1 MNNVEEKKN
10 PQELRREYK
19 TLAKNSFYNFLN
31 SYGVIFFSMITSFF
45 TARII
50 SQTQWGFLIV
60 ALSIVNIFIIVL
72 NFFPPSLGLSFHYYI
87 PRYRSLG
94 ESTRLKFLI
103 RNSLLFKFFFVL
115 LGFAIAVI
123 GYIFFTEFFSLNLK
137 SYSYLF
143 FILSPLIII
152 NGLDKIFL
160 DIIRPFNM
168 FKTAFIMIIIRYFLH
183 ISGLVLL
190 FLLDT
195 PNAVDLI
202 AFIILFSNFIPFLI
216 DFFIILYISKFKI
229 QKSNESALSFRET
242 LKELYKYGT
251 HLSVQGIIDGLF
263 NEFRIQTIGFFES
276 PELVTGYNIAVHYRN
291 ISLESVVSLNKPL
304 VISFSSLYAKEKSQE
319 VIKFFRI
326 AFHYFTFLILIITG
340 VIYFFIDFF
349 LLVVYGNSFLDYS
362 ILLKL
367 MIITII
373 FSVQNSLFFSMLR
386 SSDKIKYIIPISLM
400 AVALKAPPFLIA
412 LIYFGVVGA
421 IIALLITN
429 IIYFILIAILNY
441 KIFDIRLNL
450 TKTFAQYII
459 FFIALV
465 TTLILEALFLSQIN
479 YLILGALNL
488 LIFQE
493 IEFLSLFTFLI
504 IYFLLNYI
512 FKTFTRSDIES
523 LEKFFEKESFVHKI
537 IRKGLKFLKKI
548 IRK

>member
-1 MNNVEEKKN
+1 
-10 PQELRREYK
+10 
-19 TLAKNSFYNFLN
+19 
-31 SYGVIFFSMITSFF
+31 
-45 TARII
+45 
-50 SQTQWGFLIV
+50 
-60 ALSIVNIFIIVL
+60 
-72 NFFPPSLGLSFHYYI
+72 
-87 PRYRSLG
+87 
-94 ESTRLKFLI
+94 
-103 RNSLLFKFFFVL
+103 
-115 LGFAIAVI
+115 
-123 GYIFFTEFFSLNLK
+123 
-137 SYSYLF
+137 
-143 FILSPLIII
+143 
-152 NGLDKIFL
+152 
-160 DIIRPFNM
+160 
-168 FKTAFIMIIIRYFLH
+168 MIIIRYFLH